1 MAIKIFDVVIIGG
14 GQAALS
20 AGYYLRRAGLD
31 FIILDNQQKA
41 GGAWNH
47 AWPSLRLF
55 SPAMLSSLPGT
66 LFSTTKTDVYP
77 HRDEVIR
84 YLERYEQHYQLPVYR
99 PHQVKTVLRDIE
111 HNCLK
116 ISDGKYSWLAKTVIS
131 ATGNWSHPM
140 IPAMPGAQVFG
151 GEQCHSAFYQGPE
164 HYQGKTVLVVGGGNS
179 GAQIFA
185 ELDEVAN
192 ALWVTREPPL
202 FLPDEVDGR
211 VLFER
216 ATARITGLAAGLTP
230 AQLSAQPV
238 GGIGDIVMV
247 PPVKAARARG
257 VLHTHPMFSHFN
269 ADGVVWQDGKTQAVD
284 AVIWCT
290 GFQPELQHLAALDLI
305 EANGKVL
312 VQDGQSL
319 KEPRVWCF
327 GYGDW
332 ASPGSA
338 TLIGAGRS
346 ARDNIP
352 KLVEFIRTG
361 LSSVC

>member
-31 FIILDNQQKA
+31 FIILDNQATA

-47 AWPSLRLF
+47 TWPSLRLF
-55 SPAMLSSLPGT
+55 SPALYSSLPGI
-66 LFSTTKTDVYP
+66 LFSTSKTDVYP
-77 HRDEVIR
+77 HRNDVIA
-84 YLERYEQHYQLPVYR
+84 YLERYETRYQLPIFR
-99 PHQVKTVLRDIE
+99 PHHVKTVLRDKQ

-116 ISDGKYSWLAKTVIS
+116 VSDGKYSWLTRTIIS
-131 ATGNWSHPM
+131 ATGNWSHPV
-140 IPAMPGAQVFG
+140 IPVLPGAQTFQ
-151 GEQCHSAFYQGPE
+151 GEQCHSAYYQGPE
-164 HYQGKTVLVVGGGNS
+164 RYQGKIVLVVGGGNS

-185 ELDEVAN
+185 ELDEVAT
-192 ALWVTREPPL
+192 ATWVTREPPK
-202 FLPDEVDGR
+202 FLADDVDGR

-216 ATARITGLAAGLTP
+216 ATARINGQAG
-230 AQLSAQPV
+230 SATTDLPI

-247 PPVKAARARG
+247 PPVKAARERG
-257 VLHTHPMFSHFN
+257 VLKAKPLFSHFTAN
-269 ADGVVWQDGKTQAVD
+269 GVVWQDGSEQEVD

-290 GFQPELQHLAALDLI
+290 GFQPELQYLDALDI
-305 EANGKVL
+305 VEADGKVM
-312 VQDGQSL
+312 VQDGQSA

-332 ASPGSA
+332 TSPGSA

-352 KLVEFIRTG
+352 KLVEFLKTG
-361 LSSVC
+361 G

>member
-1 MAIKIFDVVIIGG
+1 MATKIFDVVIIGG

-20 AGYYLRRAGLD
+20 TGYYLRRAGLD
-31 FIILDNQQKA
+31 FIILDNQAKA

-47 AWPSLRLF
+47 TWPSLRLF
-55 SPAMLSSLPGT
+55 SPALFSSLPGT
-66 LFSTTKTDVYP
+66 LFSTSKTENYP
-77 HRDEVIR
+77 YRDEVIA
-84 YLERYEQHYQLPVYR
+84 YLERYEKHYQLPVYR
-99 PHQVKTVLRDIE
+99 PHQVKTVVHDE
-111 HNCLK
+111 QHNCLK
-116 ISDGKYSWLAKTVIS
+116 ISDGKYSWLAKTLIS
-131 ATGNWSHPM
+131 ATGNWSHPV
-140 IPAMPGAQVFG
+140 IPAMPGAQTFSG
-151 GEQCHSAFYQGPE
+151 QQCHSAFYQGPAE
-164 HYQGKTVLVVGGGNS
+164 YSGKTVLVVGGGNS

-185 ELDEVAN
+185 ELEQVATT
-192 ALWVTREPPL
+192 LWVTREEPK

-216 ATARITGLAAGLTP
+216 ATARIMGQTAD
-230 AQLSAQPV
+230 QPV

-247 PPVKAARARG
+247 PPVKAARERG
-257 VLHTHPMFSHFN
+257 VLHTKPMFNYFTET
-269 ADGVVWQDGKTQAVD
+269 GVIWQDGTELAVD

-290 GFQPELQHLAALDLI
+290 GFQPELSHLAALDIL
-305 EANGKVL
+305 EQDGKVL
-312 VQDGQSL
+312 VQDGQSV

-352 KLVEFIRTG
+352 KLVEFIKNS
-361 LSSVC
+361 L